1 MSEDQQA
8 INWATTI
15 ENRALKKGRIDV
27 LPETSPLTWW
37 ENGKPVGVTR
47 VYLPSNTDPTGH
59 VKRIR
64 T

>member
-8 INWATTI
+8 INWATAI
-15 ENRALKKGRIDV
+15 ENSALKKGRIDV
-27 LPETSPLTWW
+27 LPETYSLTWW
-37 ENGKPVGVTR
+37 ENGKPIGICR
-47 VYLPSNTDPTGH
+47 VYLPSNTHPTGH